1 LEVREIVAAKFA
13 RVFER
18 DVVLRSESIRL
29 VKIVVHD
36 GERVLL
42 LHRRPER
49 GNFWQP
55 ITGSIEEGELPLDT
69 ARRELIEETGHSGEP
84 EAIDLEQSFM
94 IESHFLAAKY
104 PPPIIASEIG
114 FAVEVPAGM
123 PVRMDAAEHDD
134 YGWFTFAEAYERIR
148 WTDDREALEKVEARL
163 SALAPQ

>member
-1 LEVREIVAAKFA
+1 
-13 RVFER
+13 VFER
-18 DVVLRSESIRL
+18 DVVPRSESIRL
-29 VKIVVHD
+29 VKVLVHD

-69 ARRELIEETGHSGEP
+69 ARRELTEETGHSGEP

-94 IESHFLAAKY
+94 IESHFLEAKY
-104 PPPIIASEIG
+104 PPPIVASETA
-114 FAVEVPAGM
+114 FVVEVPPGL
-123 PVRMDAAEHDD
+123 PVRMDAAEHDN

-148 WTDDREALEKVEARL
+148 WTDDREALENVEAQLVR
-163 SALAPQ
+163 AQKAVMK